1 MAAAL
6 RHRLKAMGLE
16 GEASSLLGPAPAFFE
31 RHRGYHR
38 WQLLLRA
45 PDPSAVLRGLDIPLG
60 WRIDV
65 DPLTTL

>member
-45 PDPSAVLRGLDIPLG
+45 PDPSAVLRGLTSPRCASTSIRSRL
-60 WRIDV
+60 
-65 DPLTTL
+65 L